1 MPEKMRMCMKCLN
14 APEVAGHPKLSNS
27 MRYILGFVVCQ
38 TCLLERPHYRVVS
51 FVFLRRRFANIF
63 IWAFIIKMFDI
74 FRFSKQV

>member
-1 MPEKMRMCMKCLN
+1 
-14 APEVAGHPKLSNS
+14 